1 MLTKDAVVSKGMYI
15 GHNAIRVVFW
25 DNEGSLCYKGEKT
38 WFLYYANNEY
48 NMDQAYYSYLNDLKE
63 D

>member
-1 MLTKDAVVSKGMYI
+1 MYI

-48 NMDQAYYSYLNDLKE
+48 NMDQAYYYYLNDLKE